1 MADPADDIA
10 AIRAFNRFYT
20 GIIGLL
26 EEGMHKSPHTL
37 SEARLIHE
45 IGKKGSTNASE
56 LSREL
61 AMDPGQ
67 LSRLVW
73 RLSDLGLIAMSP
85 GIADRRSNVMA
96 LTADGDRVYEALN
109 AASDIAAEA
118 LLENLSPSQRR
129 DLVSAMGR
137 IQLLLAGPAP
147 GGPLLLRPH
156 RIGEIGWMIHRQG
169 LLYHLEQG
177 WNGEFE
183 TLIARIYAEY
193 AEATGAKSLWVA
205 EQNGEVAGSVF
216 ILPAADEPGSAQLRM
231 LYVEPA
237 FRGLGIGKLLVE
249 QAVSFSREA
258 GYPRIILWTQDCLT
272 SARKI
277 YQAAGFELVREEPH
291 FSFGTMLNGQYWAL
305 ELGGR

>member
-1 MADPADDIA
+1 MAESDDIA
-10 AIRAFNRFYT
+10 AMRAFNRFYT
-20 GIIGLL
+20 RIIGLL

-37 SEARLIHE
+37 TEARLIHE
-45 IGKKGSTNASE
+45 IGKKGSTNATE

-61 AMDPGQ
+61 VMDPGQ

-85 GIADRRSNVMA
+85 APADRRSNVMA
-96 LTADGDRVYEALN
+96 LTRDGDAVYEALN
-109 AASDIAAEA
+109 VASDVAAEA
-118 LLENLSPSQRR
+118 LLENLSPSQRA
-129 DLVSAMGR
+129 DLVAAMRR
-137 IQLLLAGPAP
+137 IQLLLAGPVAA
-147 GGPLLLRPH
+147 GTLTLRPP

-193 AEATGAKSLWVA
+193 AESTGAKSLWVA
-205 EQNGEVAGSVF
+205 EQGGEIAGSVF
-216 ILPAADEPGSAQLRM
+216 ILPAEDEPGSAQLRM

-237 FRGLGIGKLLVE
+237 FRGLGIGKRLVE

-258 GYPRIILWTQDCLT
+258 GYPRVILWTQDCLGA
-272 SARKI
+272 ARRI

-291 FSFGTMLNGQYWAL
+291 FSFGAVLNGQYWAL